1 MDLDKVVSNSSPL
14 INLSKID
21 RLDLLEKLYGHIM
34 IPNAVFEELILKGE
48 YSKDIEKFTPL
59 VKNNIIEVKTVKDT
73 NFIRALQK
81 DLDRGESE
89 VIARAKEENTTLL
102 IIDEVDARRIADFH
116 DLNKTGFIGVLIK
129 AKQKGFLEDIIKS
142 IDLAIEKG
150 FWINKELY
158 KKISNSLS

>member
-1 MDLDKVVSNSSPL
+1 M
-14 INLSKID
+14 
-21 RLDLLEKLYGHIM
+21 Y
-34 IPNAVFEELILKGE
+34 
-48 YSKDIEKFTPL
+48 
-59 VKNNIIEVKTVKDT
+59 
-73 NFIRALQK
+73 
-81 DLDRGESE
+81 
-89 VIARAKEENTTLL
+89 
-102 IIDEVDARRIADFH
+102 ADFH